1 MQQIDIMVENKRQE
15 WEHQV
20 QGMQLQYERKE
31 REALKLKETVEL
43 RNKEVISYS
52 GLEIN
57 FNFI

>member
-1 MQQIDIMVENKRQE
+1 MVENKRQE